1 VKASKGGK
9 FERDTSRKLSL
20 WWSSGERD
28 DLVWRTSGSGAR
40 STQRKKM
47 GKSTVNADGDLSP
60 QDESIRPL
68 FRLFSFELKKGYSDD
83 LDIISIVDSKK
94 KRKLDEF
101 IVQTKAAQERAGVPY
116 IMLIMERDRRDET
129 VLIEDSF
136 YRRREI
142 SILLSDLNYI
152 KISIDLGIFY
162 LFKLDDFLKR
172 ITPNV
177 IKGIKI

>member
-1 VKASKGGK
+1 MGAMQKGSS
-9 FERDTSRKLSL
+9 FERKISRKLSL
-20 WWSSGERD
+20 WWDDKRD
-28 DLVWRTSGSGAR
+28 DLIYRTSQSGGR

-47 GKSTVNADGDLSP
+47 GKSTANADGDLAP

-68 FRLFSFELKKGYSDD
+68 FRLFSFELKNGYSDD

-94 KRKLDEF
+94 KRMLDDF
-101 IVQTKAAQERAGVPY
+101 IVQTRSAQERAGVPY
-116 IMLIMERDRRDET
+116 IMLIIKRDRRDET
-129 VLIEDSF
+129 VLIEDSL
-136 YRRREI
+136 YRRREM